1 MFGFCYIKQALEFG
15 CLNNYGFGKG
25 GYFLYG
31 HNTGYIHSHVQQNY
45 IAQQITQFEN
55 NDVIHVLYIPEENKV
70 EIKNVTKN
78 QTVTVSM
85 NKIEG
90 N

>member
-1 MFGFCYIKQALEFG
+1 MFGFCHIKQALES
-15 CLNNYGFGKG
+15 NYLGNYNFGKG
-25 GYFLYG
+25 GYVLYG
-31 HNTGYIHSHVQQNY
+31 SGAGYIHSHVQQNY